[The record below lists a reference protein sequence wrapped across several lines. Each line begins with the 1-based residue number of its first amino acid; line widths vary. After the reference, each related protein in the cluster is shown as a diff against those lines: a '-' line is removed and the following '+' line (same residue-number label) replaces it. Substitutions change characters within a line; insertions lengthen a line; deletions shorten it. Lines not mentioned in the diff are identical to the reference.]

1 MLVNSEK
8 LNMKI
13 FAISVIYLLLGQAF
27 AQETREEILAR
38 QDFYSGQSYSL
49 IDWERLDT
57 VQWLDFAEWKDDIAL
72 KDQEPEWRR
81 NLRERGLVEDIG
93 RGLECVGDCKLFRG
107 DGAAQLRLRSRVL
120 EGDELVTGENSYAW
134 IFLMDG
140 TMVRV
145 SPNTSVTFKE
155 INISDKAVFHH
166 ARLNYGHALWISREQ
181 NKFPENGL
189 KETDALFLPLN
200 FFAANIFPE
209 PAEIPQNKYF
219 VDVEK
224 TPATLLQYQRLNQLI
239 EENNKWAT
247 GKETILFLVMQN
259 GTVVANSPVLDA
271 IALPGNESFVKNRSS
286 KEMGFTEERQTE
298 ATAYMRGY
306 DNTEANQIETGTWYR
321 FDERGREFAAA
332 EDAKKFST
340 LEYLTARIPTINVAR
355 ELMFAELSPFVF
367 NTKMNRLELAKNHGY
382 RLWSGDLK
390 EGEVKQRHDF
400 MLEYARRSE
409 TTLLIETE
417 KFNRRMSERGET
429 IATTQWS
436 DAFYL
441 RAIDAYALAPERSR
455 SQTIEGEVL
464 NSTTK
469 PLWKIMNARKNF

>member
-1 MLVNSEK
+1 
-8 LNMKI
+8 MKI
-13 FAISVIYLLLGQAF
+13 FAISVIYLLLGQAL
-27 AQETREEILAR
+27 AQEAREEILAR

-57 VQWLDFAEWKDDIAL
+57 VQWLDFAEWKDDSAL

-93 RGLECVGDCKLFRG
+93 RGLECVGDCKLYRG

-120 EGDELVTGENSYAW
+120 EGDELVTSADSYAW
-134 IFLMDG
+134 LFLMDG

-155 INISDKAVFHH
+155 INISEKAVFYH
-166 ARLNYGHALWISREQ
+166 ARLNYGHALWISRQ
-181 NKFPENGL
+181 KDKFPENGL

-200 FFAANIFPE
+200 FFGANLFPE
-209 PAEIPQNKYF
+209 PPEIPQNKYF
-219 VDVEK
+219 VDVDRVP
-224 TPATLLQYQRLNQLI
+224 TTLLQYQRLNKLI
-239 EENNKWAT
+239 EENNEWAGT
-247 GKETILFLVMQN
+247 KESILFLVMQN
-259 GTVVANSPVLDA
+259 GTVVTKSPVLDA
-271 IALPGNESFVKNRSS
+271 IALPGTESFVKNRSS
-286 KEMGFTEERQTE
+286 KEMGFTEERATE

-306 DNTEANQIETGTWYR
+306 DNTESNPMDTGTWYR
-321 FDERGREFAAA
+321 FDERGREFSSVS
-332 EDAKKFST
+332 ETQKFST

-355 ELMFAELSPFVF
+355 ELLLAELSPFVF
-367 NTKMNRLELAKNHGY
+367 APKMDRLQLARDHGY
-382 RLWSGDLK
+382 RLWTGDLSD
-390 EGEVKQRHDF
+390 GEIKQRHEF
-400 MLEYARRSE
+400 MLEYSRRSE
-409 TTLLIETE
+409 TTLLVETE
-417 KFNRRMSERGET
+417 KFNRRMKERGET
-429 IATTQWS
+429 INVAVWS

-455 SQTIEGEVL
+455 SQTVEGEVL